1 MEVLG
6 DIISSMPVGMAAVF
20 VLGLIVV
27 WVLLI
32 VAPIA
37 TMFYARKINE
47 RIAEIQ
53 DNVANLARANKNK

>member
-6 DIISSMPVGMAAVF
+6 DIISSMPVGMAAMV

-53 DNVANLARANKNK
+53 DNVASLARANKNK